1 MKENVIRLAMVSG
14 LLTILIGLFTFSS
27 FASSDILSE
36 EMHAWGFRRGENHE
50 QPDLD
55 SRKFRSIKK
64 I

>member
-1 MKENVIRLAMVSG
+1 MKENIFRICMVSS
-14 LLTILIGLFTFSS
+14 LLIILIGLFAFSS
-27 FASSDILSE
+27 FASTNTLSNK
-36 EMHAWGFRRGENHE
+36 MHAWGFRRGENHE